1 MGAGKSGTAQAVSVL
16 VIWSDE
22 ARAEFYE
29 AARWYADISDELSDR
44 FIEAVEKAA
53 QLISEHPLRYPVVYR
68 GRRRA
73 AVQRFP
79 YGLYYQIEAER
90 ILLIACFHGKRNPR
104 RWQSPKA

>member
-1 MGAGKSGTAQAVSVL
+1 MGAGKSGTAQAVSVP

-29 AARWYADISDELSDR
+29 AVRWYSDISEQLSDR
-44 FIEAVEKAA
+44 FIEAVERAT
-53 QLISEHPLRYPVVYR
+53 QLISEHSLRFPIVYR
-68 GRRRA
+68 GRRRVF
-73 AVQRFP
+73 VQRFP

-104 RWQSPKA
+104 RWQSREQ